1 MIITNEPI
9 TIERKMELEEMCT
22 AVAELEN
29 QLVAY
34 KIIKNNYE
42 KMKENL
48 CNAMENYG
56 VEKLTLQNGTQLTLV
71 KGVPPTVKQEE
82 KFDELRFAMENEELY
97 KNYLVMKD
105 VAYSG
110 RKSYVKITLPKNK

>member
-34 KIIKNNYE
+34 KIIKTNYD
-42 KMKENL
+42 KMKDNL
-48 CNAMENYG
+48 CKAMEDYG

-82 KFDELRFAMENEELY
+82 KFNELQFAMEHTDLYNQYLCIEE
-97 KNYLVMKD
+97 VP
-105 VAYSG
+105 YSG
-110 RKSYVKITLPKNK
+110 RKSYVKITLPKAK